1 MRQQKSCQPSR
12 NRDSR
17 RKRKRKGD
25 WKYMWRNYG
34 LKLFKSK
41 KEIEIQ
47 IQQALRVPNK
57 MNTKRFISRH
67 IILQMAKIKGNK
79 RILNAAREKQNQ
91 LKYNFYKAIS
101 WFLWRNFAGQK
112 QWHNIFEVQEG
123 KNFQPWILYSAK
135 WSFIIDGE
143 RKHFSAK

>member
-1 MRQQKSCQPSR
+1 MGQNKAGQSIHNK
-12 NRDSR
+12 DSR

-79 RILNAAREKQNQ
+79 RILNAAREKQSI
-91 LKYNFYKAIS
+91 K
-101 WFLWRNFAGQK
+101 
-112 QWHNIFEVQEG
+112 V
-123 KNFQPWILYSAK
+123 
-135 WSFIIDGE
+135 
-143 RKHFSAK
+143 